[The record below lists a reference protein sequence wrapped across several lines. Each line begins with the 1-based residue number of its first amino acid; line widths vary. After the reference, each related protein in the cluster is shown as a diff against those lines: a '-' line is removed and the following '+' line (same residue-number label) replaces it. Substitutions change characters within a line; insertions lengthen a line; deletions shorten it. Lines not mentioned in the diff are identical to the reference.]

1 MVPCRYNLKLHG
13 HSHSPN
19 DSLIQMSRHIG
30 RWQFYFN
37 GTRSVKGLIA
47 MSQKPMWWTTEA
59 NWPRLLRVLAMSNK
73 SWNGTNSQ
81 VGIAGWTHYCGSG
94 SFLICL
100 ACVRVFSFPFSLV
113 HYSNACYIF
122 INLKPEPNLGEAILS
137 TLRRTNSS
145 SGGLR

>member
-47 MSQKPMWWTTEA
+47 MSQKPMWRTTET
-59 NWPRLLRVLAMSNK
+59 NWPRLLGVWL
-73 SWNGTNSQ
+73 
-81 VGIAGWTHYCGSG
+81 
-94 SFLICL
+94 FLIKVETGNFTGWYRRFNPFL
-100 ACVRVFSFPFSLV
+100 WGRLFSYP
-113 HYSNACYIF
+113 HYSNTCYIF
-122 INLKPEPNLGEAILS
+122 INLKPEPNLEEAILS
-137 TLRRTNSS
+137 TLRRTKSS
-145 SGGLR
+145 TGGLR